1 MSVYNEVPSSWEKP
15 FNMLSFSLCF
25 QIFLNGHVL
34 KLTIP
39 WRSREKNTRGLPF
52 LFSIAA
58 SAISDASVNF
68 KSSTLI
74 SNTDYSIIFLLSQSK
89 LEYSLWIV

>member
-1 MSVYNEVPSSWEKP
+1 
-15 FNMLSFSLCF
+15 MLSFSLCF

-34 KLTIP
+34 KLTVP

-89 LEYSLWIV
+89 LEYSL

>member
-1 MSVYNEVPSSWEKP
+1 MSGYNEVPSSWEKP

-39 WRSREKNTRGLPF
+39 WRSREKNMRGLPF

-68 KSSTLI
+68 KSSILI
-74 SNTDYSIIFLLSQSK
+74 SNT
-89 LEYSLWIV
+89 SLRVDDN